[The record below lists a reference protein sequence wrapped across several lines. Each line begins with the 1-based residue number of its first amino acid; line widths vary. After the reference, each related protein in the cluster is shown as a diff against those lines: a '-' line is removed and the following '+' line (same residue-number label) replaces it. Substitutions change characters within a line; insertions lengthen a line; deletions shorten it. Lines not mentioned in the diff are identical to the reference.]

1 VEVLMLMPEAKSLA
15 RDRAPIGK
23 EESMSAS
30 VATNGQSSKGGLRA
44 WRILVFAGIGALYL
58 ISLRVP
64 ALRETLAQVL
74 AFPR

>member
-1 VEVLMLMPEAKSLA
+1 MLMPEAKSLA
-15 RDRAPIGK
+15 RDYALMGK

-30 VATNGQSSKGGLRA
+30 VATNGQSSKGLQT
-44 WRILVFAGIGALYL
+44 WRILVFGGIGALYL

-64 ALRETLAQVL
+64 ALREILAQVF

>member
-1 VEVLMLMPEAKSLA
+1 MLMPESGSLA
-15 RDRAPIGK
+15 RDRALIGK
-23 EESMSAS
+23 EESMSTS
-30 VATNGQSSKGGLRA
+30 ATTNDPSSKGLRA
-44 WRILVFAGIGALYL
+44 WRIIVFGGIGALYL

>member
-1 VEVLMLMPEAKSLA
+1 MLMPESESLA
-15 RDRAPIGK
+15 RDRALMGK
-23 EESMSAS
+23 EESMSVSA
-30 VATNGQSSKGGLRA
+30 ATNDQRSKSLLA
-44 WRILVFAGIGALYL
+44 WRILVFGGIGALYL